1 MVDHFADSVEAAC
14 SRARVVAF
22 VVSSAGKCPVTVR
35 VDDTF
40 RSAASVGV
48 SKVFWETRALTAR
61 ASHRSICIGT
71 TRVRVARVSWWR
83 WSCGWRVTCREG
95 ITNEAWV
102 APADWAVPGHRALG
116 VHPADPRTGV
126 HAFISHT
133 CLVSWAIWID
143 GAFRLAF
150 NVRVALQARQT
161 GAGGSALPVA
171 AHGVDAAWRRS
182 AWVNGAWCGSW
193 RPPALA
199 EGVSNIAL
207 VTDAD
212 GNVVPH
218 TAVGVDP
225 TKARTRI
232 LALAPDA
239 CLI

>member
-1 MVDHFADSVEAAC
+1 MEVELGKADIKHLYCQMLGFLKKWTTHIYKYLCSDKMQYRIVGARCNQGRQLFKTELHSV
-14 SRARVVAF
+14 SF
-22 VVSSAGKCPVTVR
+22 
-35 VDDTF
+35 
-40 RSAASVGV
+40 
-48 SKVFWETRALTAR
+48 LT
-61 ASHRSICIGT
+61 
-71 TRVRVARVSWWR
+71 
-83 WSCGWRVTCREG
+83 CGWRVTCREG

-182 AWVNGAWCGSW
+182 AWVNGAWCGSYKKG
-193 RPPALA
+193 A
-199 EGVSNIAL
+199 S
-207 VTDAD
+207 
-212 GNVVPH
+212 
-218 TAVGVDP
+218 
-225 TKARTRI
+225 
-232 LALAPDA
+232 
-239 CLI
+239 

>member
-1 MVDHFADSVEAAC
+1 MVEVELGKADIKHLYCQMLGFLKKWTTHIYKYLCSDKMQYRIVGARCNQGRQLFKTELHSV
-14 SRARVVAF
+14 SF
-22 VVSSAGKCPVTVR
+22 
-35 VDDTF
+35 
-40 RSAASVGV
+40 
-48 SKVFWETRALTAR
+48 LT
-61 ASHRSICIGT
+61 
-71 TRVRVARVSWWR
+71 
-83 WSCGWRVTCREG
+83 CGWRVTCREG

-182 AWVNGAWCGSW
+182 AWVNGAWCGSYKKG
-193 RPPALA
+193 A
-199 EGVSNIAL
+199 S
-207 VTDAD
+207 
-212 GNVVPH
+212 
-218 TAVGVDP
+218 
-225 TKARTRI
+225 
-232 LALAPDA
+232 
-239 CLI
+239 

>member
-1 MVDHFADSVEAAC
+1 MVEVELGKADIKHLYCQMLVFLKKWTTHIYKYLCSDKMQYRIVGARCNQGRQLFKTELHSV
-14 SRARVVAF
+14 SF
-22 VVSSAGKCPVTVR
+22 
-35 VDDTF
+35 
-40 RSAASVGV
+40 
-48 SKVFWETRALTAR
+48 LT
-61 ASHRSICIGT
+61 
-71 TRVRVARVSWWR
+71 
-83 WSCGWRVTCREG
+83 CGWRVTCREG

-182 AWVNGAWCGSW
+182 AWVNGAWCGGYKKGAS
-193 RPPALA
+193 
-199 EGVSNIAL
+199 
-207 VTDAD
+207 
-212 GNVVPH
+212 
-218 TAVGVDP
+218 
-225 TKARTRI
+225 
-232 LALAPDA
+232 
-239 CLI
+239 